1 MSDQK
6 HNLSKSELA
15 AIDFMIAYMQD
26 NKKTELQGFW
36 DSIVNV
42 VNDAAKSVTNVVSTV
57 AQGVTDVANTAAQA
71 VTNTVNAAGVKG
83 EKDSFFQATGPSFG
97 IGVFGDQLNSIAKS
111 LQDGDAP
118 QTIKLDDL
126 IKLRN
131 QANK

>member
-26 NKKTELQGFW
+26 NKKTELMGFW
-36 DSIVNV
+36 DSIVNAV
-42 VNDAAKSVTNVVSTV
+42 SDAANAVTNVVSTA
-57 AQGVTDVANTAAQA
+57 AQGVTDVANTAANA
-71 VTNTVNAAGVKG
+71 VTNVVNAAGG
-83 EKDSFFQATGPSFG
+83 GPRAEANLGDSLQS
-97 IGVFGDQLNSIAKS
+97 VMKS

-118 QTIKLDDL
+118 KSIKLDDL

-131 QANK
+131 QATK

>member
-26 NKKTELQGFW
+26 NKKTELMGFW
-36 DSIVNV
+36 DSIVNAV
-42 VNDAAKSVTNVVSTV
+42 SDAANSVTNVVSTV
-57 AQGVTDVANTAAQA
+57 AQGATDVANTAANA
-71 VTNTVNAAGVKG
+71 VTNVVSAAGGGVKG
-83 EKDSFFQATGPSFG
+83 ENP
-97 IGVFGDQLNSIAKS
+97 GDALQSMVKS

-118 QTIKLDDL
+118 QSIKLDDL
-126 IKLRN
+126 IKIRN